1 MQLSWLSGMVEI
13 FTIDTSIKKVTGN
26 LKFISIMDLCFEKS
40 YTKRKDLD
48 DNKQRQRN

>member
-13 FTIDTSIKKVTGN
+13 FTIDTSIKKVIGN
-26 LKFISIMDLCFEKS
+26 LKFIFIMDLGLEKS
-40 YTKRKDLD
+40 YIKRKELD